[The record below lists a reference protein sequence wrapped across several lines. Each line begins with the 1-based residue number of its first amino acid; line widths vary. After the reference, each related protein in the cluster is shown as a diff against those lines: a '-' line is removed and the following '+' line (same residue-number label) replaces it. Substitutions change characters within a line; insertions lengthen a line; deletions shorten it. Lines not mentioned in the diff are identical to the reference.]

1 MASVRL
7 VASMFFAAARWKP
20 RVIKEITPAGDVHA
34 RLRWWFR
41 GQRNIEALNPSV
53 FRDDFEV
60 PKEPN
65 DEDLEK
71 CRLRAE
77 RHLFREFN
85 DYASSLVD
93 PKVSEHEMYF
103 IQRHYGMP
111 SRLLDWSLDPLIG
124 LYFATE
130 KKDEKSTTN
139 GCVFLVDAYQIVYSQ
154 EPRTKDWGIGT
165 LKHPDVKAA
174 LAAIAWDEKNGLI
187 PQFHFPVQVAKRDV
201 RIINQAGCFTF
212 HVKRAPN
219 LPEKAFLEQVIEIPA
234 SAKEGIRE
242 ELKILQFHPLR
253 VYGDLNS
260 LSKTVTERVMSK

>member
-1 MASVRL
+1 MASSKNKKAESL
-7 VASMFFAAARWKP
+7 AEFLK
-20 RVIKEITPAGDVHA
+20 VIKETTPAGEAHA

-41 GQRNIEALNPSV
+41 GQRKIEALNPRV

-60 PKEPN
+60 PKEPR
-65 DEDLEK
+65 DEDPEER
-71 CRLRAE
+71 RLRAE

-85 DYASSLVD
+85 DYVSSLVD

-130 KKDEKSTTN
+130 KKEDEKETTN
-139 GCVFLVDAYQIVYSQ
+139 GCVFLVDAYQIVHSQ
-154 EPRTKDWGIGT
+154 QPTTKHWGIGT

-174 LAAIAWDEKNGLI
+174 LATIAWDEENGLI
-187 PQFHFPVQVAKRDV
+187 PQFHFPIQVAKRDV

-219 LPEKAFLEQVIEIPA
+219 LPEKAFQEQVIEIPA

-242 ELKILQFHPLR
+242 ELKILQFHPFR
-253 VYGDLNS
+253 VYGELNS
-260 LSKTVTERVMSK
+260 LSKTVTERVMGK